1 MIVIQDGTF
10 LGYMKVSTCKSL
22 FLDLV
27 VTLNE
32 NCPRNF
38 VKVVVFLLGSCPM
51 G

>member
-10 LGYMKVSTCKSL
+10 LGYMKVYTCKPL

-32 NCPRNF
+32 NCSRNF
-38 VKVVVFLLGSCPM
+38 V
-51 G
+51 